1 MPLLAAPTVDFGFRL
16 LERLGPAAVISPV
29 SVHTALATVREGA
42 AGEARA
48 ALDEVLGPEPPT
60 RVEADDPGVVLAL
73 AQAVWVDRAYRL
85 APAFAARAEELGVD
99 ARTLDFAD
107 PGAPAEVNAW
117 AAEHTR
123 GMIDRVVDGFESDE
137 RFALANAAY
146 FDGAWTEP
154 FDPADTR
161 ALPFTRPDGSV
172 VQTPTMH
179 ASRELVYGEDE
190 RHQAVWLP
198 YGNTLE
204 LGFVAV
210 IARDGLE
217 PPRLDAAVWSALRAA
232 MSTRDGTVALP
243 HLRLGASLELGD
255 ALKAIGL
262 GPAFQPGADFE
273 GLFEGPGDKA
283 LSRVLHRARVD
294 LDERGTRAAAVTVA
308 LARAVSM
315 RMDPPFDL
323 RLDRP
328 FLWAIEHRPTGTLLF
343 MGIVTDPEEST

>member
-29 SVHTALATVREGA
+29 SVHTALAIVREGA
-42 AGEARA
+42 GGEARA
-48 ALDEVLGPEPPT
+48 ALDDVLGPEPPA
-60 RVEADDPGVVLAL
+60 RIAVDDPGVVLAL

-85 APAFAARAEELGVD
+85 APAFAARAAELEVD

-123 GMIDRVVDGFESDE
+123 GMIDQVVDGFEADE

-146 FDGAWTEP
+146 FDGAWSEP
-154 FDPADTR
+154 FDGGLTERGSFHGPGGSSPAAMMHTR
-161 ALPFTRPDGSV
+161 G
-172 VQTPTMH
+172 
-179 ASRELVYGEDE
+179 ELVYGEDE

-198 YGNTLE
+198 YGNTFE

-210 IARDGLE
+210 IARYGLE
-217 PPRLDAAVWSALRAA
+217 PPRLDAAGWSALRGSMTSREGA
-232 MSTRDGTVALP
+232 VALP
-243 HLRLGASLELGD
+243 RFAAESSLELGD
-255 ALKAIGL
+255 ALEALGL
-262 GPAFQPGADFE
+262 GPAFEPGADFE

-308 LARAVSM
+308 IARAVSM

-343 MGIVTDPEEST
+343 MGIVTDPEETT